1 MSDPTRQSV
10 LFADLFGK
18 PTTAVFDGEAQS
30 SDGGSSLLRAI
41 NRNLGLTNR
50 LAQHLVDTRIEDRI
64 RHTRQ
69 EIFDQRVFAIALGYE
84 DQNDA
89 ARVAADPVLKG
100 LVGRAPVRDTDLAS
114 QATLSRFENAASAR
128 ELVAMMRE
136 LEDVAVE
143 RMKARRPNA
152 RRITLDLDAT
162 CDPTHGH
169 QQGTFFNRFY
179 DTWCYLPLL
188 GFLSVPGDKEQHLF
202 AARLRRGNTPAT
214 HCMIPMVRRMV
225 AKLRAA
231 LPKAKIRVR
240 LDGGFASP
248 RLLDVLDLLEVEYVI
263 GLAQNP
269 RLLALCDV
277 EITAAA
283 LVADQSGETARFY
296 GEGTYQADSWS
307 RARRV
312 IFKAE
317 VLVATGKVNKDNPR
331 FVVTNLP
338 ARMKPQTVYV
348 VAYCGRG
355 ESENR
360 IKELKYGLAIDRT
373 SCSSFRANQLRL
385 LMTAAAYLLF
395 QELRAQLAGTEA
407 ASWQV
412 TTLRERLLKIGV
424 RVVDSVRRVVLHF
437 AAAHPWRDLWCH
449 AATKLGA
456 QPI

>member
-1 MSDPTRQSV
+1 
-10 LFADLFGK
+10 LFADLFGR
-18 PTTAVFDGEAQS
+18 PTTAVFDGESQS
-30 SDGGSSLLRAI
+30 SDGGGSLLRAI
-41 NRNLGLTNR
+41 NGKLGLTTR
-50 LAQHLVDTRIEDRI
+50 LAQHLADDRAQE
-64 RHTRQ
+64 RVLHTRQ

-89 ARVAADPVLKG
+89 ARIAADPVMKG
-100 LVGRAPVRDTDLAS
+100 LVGRSPVRGTDLAS

-136 LEDVAVE
+136 LEDAAVE
-143 RMKARRPNA
+143 RLKARRPNA

-162 CDPTHGH
+162 CDPTHGQ
-169 QQGTFFNRFY
+169 QQGTFFNAFY
-179 DTWCYLPLL
+179 GTWCYLPLL
-188 GFLSVPGDKEQHLF
+188 GFLSAAGDKEQHLF
-202 AARLRRGNTPAT
+202 TARLRKGTTPAT
-214 HCMIPMVRRMV
+214 HCMIPIVRRMV

-231 LPKAKIRVR
+231 FPKAKIRVR

-248 RLLDVLDLLEVEYVI
+248 RLLDVLDLVKVEYVI
-263 GLAQNP
+263 GLPQNP
-269 RLLALCDV
+269 RLLALCDLEV
-277 EITAAA
+277 AAAA
-283 LVADQSGETARFY
+283 LAAHESGETARFY
-296 GEGTYQADSWS
+296 GEAMYAADSWS
-307 RARRV
+307 RERRV

-317 VLVATGKVNKDNPR
+317 VLVATGKANKDNPR

-338 ARMKPQTVYV
+338 ARMNAKTVYV

-373 SCSSFRANQLRL
+373 GCSSFRANQLRL
-385 LMTAAAYLLF
+385 LMTAAAYQLF

-407 ASWQV
+407 ARWQV
-412 TTLRERLLKIGV
+412 TTLRERLFKIGA

-449 AATKLGA
+449 AATQLGA
-456 QPI
+456 QPA

>member
-1 MSDPTRQSV
+1 LSDPTRQSV
-10 LFADLFGK
+10 LFGDLFGK
-18 PTTAVFDGEAQS
+18 ATEAVFDGEAQS
-30 SDGGSSLLRAI
+30 SDGGGALLRAV
-41 NRNLGLTNR
+41 NRKLRVTTR
-50 LAQHLVDTRIEDRI
+50 LARHLTDARDEERVL
-64 RHTRQ
+64 HTRQ
-69 EIFDQRVFAIALGYE
+69 ELFDQRVFGIALGYE
-84 DQNDA
+84 DQNDS
-89 ARVAADPVLKG
+89 ARIAADPVMKG
-100 LVGRAPVRDTDLAS
+100 LVGRAPVRGADLAS

-136 LEDVAVE
+136 LEDFAVE
-143 RMKARRPNA
+143 RLKRRRPHA

-169 QQGTFFNRFY
+169 QQGTFFNAFY
-179 DTWCYLPLL
+179 DTWCYLPLV
-188 GFLSVPGDKEQHLF
+188 GFLSVAGEKEQHLF
-202 AARLRRGNTPAT
+202 TARLRRGTTPAT
-214 HCMIPMVRRMV
+214 HCLIPTVRRMV
-225 AKLRAA
+225 AKLRRV

-240 LDGGFASP
+240 LDGGFGSA
-248 RLLDVLDLLEVEYVI
+248 RLLDLLDALAVEYVI
-263 GLAQNP
+263 GLPKNP
-269 RLLALCDV
+269 KLLALCDV

-283 LVADQSGETARFY
+283 VVAARDGETARFY

-312 IFKAE
+312 VFKAE
-317 VLVATGKVNKDNPR
+317 VLVATGKLDKDNPR

-338 ARMKPQTVYV
+338 ARVAAKTVYV

-407 ASWQV
+407 AAWQV
-412 TTLRERLLKIGV
+412 TTLRERLIKIGV
-424 RVVDSVRRVVLHF
+424 RVVESVRRVVLHF
-437 AAAHPWRDLWCH
+437 AAAHPWQDLWRC
-449 AATKLGA
+449 AATRLGA
-456 QPI
+456 QPG

>member
-1 MSDPTRQSV
+1 
-10 LFADLFGK
+10 LFADLFGR

-30 SDGGSSLLRAI
+30 SDGGGSLLRAI
-41 NRNLGLTNR
+41 NRKLGLTTR
-50 LAQHLVDTRIEDRI
+50 LAQHLVDGRAEARVL
-64 RHTRQ
+64 HTRQ

-89 ARVAADPVLKG
+89 SRVAADPVLKG
-100 LVGRAPVRDTDLAS
+100 LVGRSPVRGMDLAS

-136 LEDVAVE
+136 LEGASVE
-143 RMKARRPNA
+143 RLLARHPHA

-162 CDPTHGH
+162 CDPTHGQ
-169 QQGTFFNRFY
+169 QQGTFFNAFY
-179 DTWCYLPLL
+179 GTWCYLPLL
-188 GFLSVPGDKEQHLF
+188 GFLSVPGDTEQHLF
-202 AARLRRGNTPAT
+202 TARLRKGTTPAT
-214 HCMIPMVRRMV
+214 HCMIPIVRRMV

-231 LPKAKIRVR
+231 FPKAKIRVR

-248 RLLDVLDLLEVEYVI
+248 RLLDVLDLLKVEYVI
-263 GLAQNP
+263 GLPQNP
-269 RLLALCDV
+269 RLLALCDLEV
-277 EITAAA
+277 TAAA
-283 LVADQSGETARFY
+283 LAAHERGETARFY
-296 GEGTYQADSWS
+296 GEAMYAADSWS
-307 RARRV
+307 RERRV

-317 VLVATGKVNKDNPR
+317 VLVATGKANRDNPR

-338 ARMKPQTVYV
+338 ARMKAKTVYV

-373 SCSSFRANQLRL
+373 GCSSFRANQLRL
-385 LMTAAAYLLF
+385 LMTAAAYQLF

-407 ASWQV
+407 ARWQV
-412 TTLRERLLKIGV
+412 TTLRERLFKIGV

-437 AAAHPWRDLWCH
+437 AAAHPWQELWRH
-449 AATKLGA
+449 AATQLGA
-456 QPI
+456 QPV